1 MQEAPAKQEMY
12 LREVIRASRPSFLL
26 LTPLCVLL
34 GAGTA
39 FATQGSIDPWRLAL
53 ILTGALLAHAA
64 VNLFNEF
71 EDFRSGLDLQTRR
84 TPFSGGSGA
93 LPAQPEAAP
102 WVHFGA
108 WVSIGMVVG
117 IGLFLVI
124 EAGPGLLALGLVG
137 LMLIL
142 GYSSWITRSP
152 LPCLVAPGLGVAL
165 MVPGTHYA
173 LVGSF
178 ALEPFLAALVPLFL
192 GSALLLLNQFPDVEP
207 DRLAQRRHLPIVLG
221 RRRAADVFAVL
232 IAAAYISLA
241 LSVLGGGLPAGA
253 TAGLLSLP
261 FGMLVALRVRH
272 HATNPNALVP
282 WMGGNVAATLVTLAL
297 VGTGLLLS

>member
-1 MQEAPAKQEMY
+1 MQEAPARRGMY
-12 LREVIRASRPSFLL
+12 LREVIQASRPSFLL

-39 FATQGSIDPWRLAL
+39 FAIEGSIDPRRLAL
-53 ILTGALLAHAA
+53 ILAGALLAHAA

-71 EDFRSGLDLQTRR
+71 EDFRSGLDWQTRR

-93 LPAQPEAAP
+93 LPAQPAAAP
-102 WVHFGA
+102 WVRLGA
-108 WVSIGMVVG
+108 WVSLGMVVG

-137 LMLIL
+137 LVLIF
-142 GYSSWITRSP
+142 GYSGWITRSP

-173 LVGSF
+173 LNGSF
-178 ALEPFLAALVPLFL
+178 AIEAFLAALVPLFL
-192 GSALLLLNQFPDVEP
+192 GSALLLLNQFPDVEA

-221 RRRAADVFAVL
+221 RRRAADVFAALV
-232 IAAAYISLA
+232 AAAYVSLA
-241 LSVLGGGLPAGA
+241 LSALGGGLPAGA
-253 TAGLLSLP
+253 TAGLLCLP
-261 FGMLVALRVRH
+261 FGILVALRVRR
-272 HATNPNALVP
+272 HAMDQSALLP
-282 WMGGNVAATLVTLAL
+282 WMGANVATTLVTLAL
-297 VGTGLLLS
+297 MGIGLLWS